1 MHGNQEKQNIG
12 NLAIRPQLDG
22 LRRLVFQ
29 TRIKISWEEEAM
41 YKAFRSAK
49 VRDMKFSAEWR
60 KTCRLFSLWQACL
73 LSSILLLSSTGYAQL
88 STASLS
94 GVVKDSSG
102 AVVPSAKVVLRN
114 VATGVEKTTKSNGV
128 GAYLFVDITPAS
140 YTLQASASGFAEQQ
154 VPAFVLTVGQAA
166 TIDFALTVGSQST
179 VVTVQGVTPQL
190 EASTANLGTVIGTQQ
205 VNDLPLNGRD
215 FTQLLTLTPGM
226 SPVNLGQGGP
236 TGGQYAT
243 PEPNNQTS
251 TIPSVNGQGSR
262 SDYFLTDGLSNFGAF
277 HSVYAVPPIIDE
289 IQEFKVVSHA
299 DSAEYGGVTGGVVNV
314 VTKSG
319 TNDFHG
325 SAFEYFRNAGMD
337 AHQAFT
343 GPSAPSFNQNEFGG
357 VAGGPVL
364 LPKLYNGRKYKT
376 FVFGAYQGFR
386 FSETEA
392 NFIKVPTA
400 AQLAGDESDWPSQI
414 FNPFTTAPDPSNPGQ
429 FTRQPYPGNQITP
442 DPNMVAW
449 AKFVYPA
456 AGPALDAFGHDA
468 TDSTPTTQTINQWT
482 ARIDQTIGQND
493 SAWFRYSRD
502 TSVVSGPG
510 QGGAAVPGLVNSVVI
525 PNRNYGGSYVHV
537 FSPSLVLQVQF
548 GRTTVGDN
556 AIQEFTKSTQAI
568 ISQIGFSPSFAGN
581 FAAAPGRNFLPGL
594 DISGGGVGGSGAYAS
609 PGENFALHP
618 DVPNANQ
625 YAGDLT
631 KTFGRHSISIG
642 GGFITN
648 KFFSPITTD
657 NITFAGEQTGNP
669 ENSSQ
674 PGDALASFLLNVP
687 EAADRRNVV
696 TETRPGGVMS
706 EFVQDNWR
714 VTPKLTINWGLR
726 YDLTFF
732 PPVGT
737 NKQIG
742 INGGPETGDIDFN
755 TGNYIVQKLPPLCS
769 VRGFAPCIP
778 GSGLPANVVVSP
790 NDKIIHNTPTNVG
803 PHLGFAYKLT
813 DRTVVRG
820 AAGIVYDNWAG
831 VLQLAQNVDGLWP
844 DIGQQ
849 EPSNLNVPT
858 ASSPTPTVTSQNP
871 LASSGSGTFVPA
883 PTPFTQQGFE
893 YDPRMKDPYSEQW
906 SFGVEQLIGSS
917 TNVTVNYVGSSTH
930 RMDVGGIYGG
940 ALAPGTGP
948 IQPRQLFPYITPT
961 FYDRSTGRGNYNA
974 LQASLERRFANG
986 FSYAVSYTW
995 SKSIDVS
1002 DGYFGAEGGVPQ
1014 NAYNPGQYD
1023 RSVSGEDLKHILA
1036 VNSLYEVPVGKGKR
1050 FSTGNG
1056 VLDYVVGNWQ
1066 INNIFQAHSGSPF
1079 TCLAGGDVSNTG
1091 SLGFFNYEHCN
1102 VVASPA
1108 PKLAGTWFNT
1118 NAFSIPANGTY
1129 GNAGRN
1135 SLLGPAF
1142 WDLDTSV
1149 FRQFPVGEGRQFEFR
1164 AEAFNLANHVNLG
1177 QPDGTIS
1184 DSTFG
1189 VISGTA
1195 YSNSYLNRQ
1204 LQIAVKF
1211 IF

>member
-1 MHGNQEKQNIG
+1 
-12 NLAIRPQLDG
+12 
-22 LRRLVFQ
+22 
-29 TRIKISWEEEAM
+29 M
-41 YKAFRSAK
+41 YKASCSAK
-49 VRDMKFSAEWR
+49 MLDLNFSVERSETRSDNRVFALLR
-60 KTCRLFSLWQACL
+60 ACL
-73 LSSILLLSSTGYAQL
+73 LMSSILLLSATGFSQL

-94 GVVKDSSG
+94 GAVRDSSG
-102 AVVPSAKVVLRN
+102 AVIPNAKVVLRD
-114 VATGVEKTTKSNGV
+114 VDTAVEHATTSNGA
-128 GAYLFVDITPAS
+128 GAYLFPDITPGK
-140 YTLQASASGFAEQQ
+140 YTVRASAQGFAEQH
-154 VPAFVLTVGQAA
+154 VPEFTLTVGHAA
-166 TIDFALTVGSQST
+166 TIDFVLSVGSQTS
-179 VVTVQGVTPQL
+179 VVTVQGTTPQL
-190 EASTANLGTVIGTQQ
+190 EATNSNLGLVVETQQ

-226 SPVNLGQGGP
+226 SPVNNAQSGPGQGS
-236 TGGQYAT
+236 YAT
-243 PEPNNQTS
+243 PEPTNQNS

-262 SDYFLTDGLSNFGAF
+262 SDYFFTDGLSNFGAF

-299 DSAEYGGVTGGVVNV
+299 DSAEYGSVLGGVVNV

-343 GPSAPSFNQNEFGG
+343 GSATSPSFSQNEFGG
-357 VAGGPVL
+357 VVGGPVW
-364 LPKLYNGRKYKT
+364 LPKLYNGRRKT
-376 FVFGAYQGFR
+376 FFFGAYQGFR
-386 FSETEA
+386 FSQTEA
-392 NFIKVPTA
+392 KFIRVPTD
-400 AQLAGDESDWPSQI
+400 AQLSGDESDWPTQI
-414 FNPFTTAPDPSNPGQ
+414 FNPFTTAPDPANPGE

-456 AGPALDAFGHDA
+456 AGPVLDAAGHDA

-482 ARIDQTIGQND
+482 ARIDQKLGNND
-493 SAWFRYSRD
+493 TVWFRYSRD
-502 TSVVSGPG
+502 TSVLSESGG
-510 QGGAAVPGLVNSVVI
+510 VPGLINSVTV

-556 AIQEFTKSTQAI
+556 AILEFTKSTQALI
-568 ISQIGFSPSFAGN
+568 GQIGFSPSFVGD
-581 FAAAPGRNFLPGL
+581 FAASPGRNFLPGL
-594 DISGGGVGGSGAYAS
+594 DIAGGGVGGNASYAS

-625 YAGDLT
+625 YAGVLT
-631 KTFGRHSISIG
+631 KTFGKHTISIG

-648 KFFSPITTD
+648 KFYSPITTD
-657 NITFAGEQTGNP
+657 NITYAAEQTGNP
-669 ENSSQ
+669 ENSAQS
-674 PGDALASFLLNVP
+674 GDPLASFLLNVP

-706 EFVQDNWR
+706 EFLQDSWR
-714 VTPKLTINWGLR
+714 VTNRLTINAGLR

-737 NKQIG
+737 AKQIG

-755 TGNYIVQKLPPLCS
+755 TGNYIVQKLPPPCS

-778 GSGLPANVVVSP
+778 GDGTLPANVVVSP
-790 NDKIIHNTPTNVG
+790 NEKIMHNTPTNVG
-803 PHLGFAYKLT
+803 PHLGFALKVRENLI
-813 DRTVVRG
+813 VRG

-831 VLQLAQNVDGLWP
+831 VLQLAQNIDGLWP

-849 EPSNLNVPT
+849 EPTGLNAPT
-858 ASSPTPTVTSQNP
+858 LSSPTPTVTSQNP

-893 YDPRMKDPYSEQW
+893 YDPRMKNPYSEQW
-906 SFGVEQLIGSS
+906 SFGVQQLIRSS
-917 TNVTVNYVGSSTH
+917 TTATVNYVGSSTH
-930 RMDVGGIYGG
+930 RLDVGGIYGG
-940 ALAPGTGP
+940 ALTPGTGP
-948 IQPRQLFPYITPT
+948 IGPRQLFPYITPT

-986 FSYAVSYTW
+986 LSYAVSYTL
-995 SKSIDVS
+995 SKSIDVGG
-1002 DGYFGAEGGVPQ
+1002 DGYFGVEGGVPQ
-1014 NAYNPGQYD
+1014 NAYDPGQYD
-1023 RSVSGEDLKHILA
+1023 RSVSGLDLKHILA
-1036 VNSLYEVPVGKGKR
+1036 VNTLYQVPVGKGKR

-1056 VLDYVVGNWQ
+1056 ALDYILGNWQ
-1066 INNIFQAHSGSPF
+1066 INNIFQAHSGTAF
-1079 TCLAGGDVSNTG
+1079 TPLDGNDVSNTG
-1091 SLGFFNYEHCN
+1091 SLGFFAYEHLN
-1102 VVASPA
+1102 VVRNPSLSHRSTAE
-1108 PKLAGTWFNT
+1108 WFNT
-1118 NAFSIPANGTY
+1118 AAYAAPAFGTY

-1135 SLLGPAF
+1135 SLRGPNY

-1177 QPDGTIS
+1177 QPDGTITDGPS
-1184 DSTFG
+1184 FG
-1189 VISGTA
+1189 TISGTA
-1195 YSNSYLNRQ
+1195 YGNTALNRQ

>member
-1 MHGNQEKQNIG
+1 VPPIPLANPDQN
-12 NLAIRPQLDG
+12 LLED
-22 LRRLVFQ
+22 
-29 TRIKISWEEEAM
+29 EAM

-49 VRDMKFSAEWR
+49 VRDMKFSVESW
-60 KTCRLFSLWQACL
+60 KTGRVFGLRQACL
-73 LSSILLLSSTGYAQL
+73 LMSGILLLSGTGFAQL

-94 GVVKDSSG
+94 GVVRDPNG
-102 AVVPSAKVVLRN
+102 AVVPNTKVVLRN
-114 VATGVEKTTKSNGV
+114 VATSVENTTTSNGV
-128 GAYLFVDITPAS
+128 GAYLFLDITPGS
-140 YTLQASASGFAEQQ
+140 YTVQVSAPGFVVEKIPGFA
-154 VPAFVLTVGQAA
+154 LTVGQAA
-166 TIDFALTVGSQST
+166 TIDFGLTVGSTST
-179 VVTVQGVTPQL
+179 VVTVQGATPQL
-190 EASTANLGTVIGTQQ
+190 ETSNADLGTVIGTRQ

-215 FTQLLTLTPGM
+215 FTQLLTLTPGV
-226 SPVNLGQGGP
+226 SPVNNGQGGP
-236 TGGQYAT
+236 GQGSYAT
-243 PEPNNQTS
+243 PEPSGQNS
-251 TIPSVNGQGSR
+251 TIPSVNGQGNR
-262 SDYFLTDGLSNFGAF
+262 SDYFFTDGLSNFGAF

-299 DSAEYGGVTGGVVNV
+299 DSAEYGGVTGGVVNI

-337 AHQAFT
+337 AHQDFT
-343 GPSAPSFNQNEFGG
+343 GPSSPSFTQNEFGG
-357 VAGGPVL
+357 VVGGPVL
-364 LPKLYNGRKYKT
+364 IPKLYDGKKNKT
-376 FVFGAYQGFR
+376 FFFGAYQGFR
-386 FSETEA
+386 FSQTQA
-392 NFIKVPTA
+392 KFIKVPTA
-400 AQLAGDESDWPSQI
+400 AQLSGDLSDWPTQI
-414 FNPFTTAPDPSNPGQ
+414 FNPFTTASDPAKPGE
-429 FTRQPYPGNQITP
+429 FTRQPYAGNQITP

-456 AGPALDAFGHDA
+456 AGPALDAAGDDA

-482 ARIDQTIGQND
+482 VRIDQKIGQND

-502 TSVVSGPG
+502 TSVSSSSGG
-510 QGGAAVPGLVNSVVI
+510 VPGLINSVVI
-525 PNRNYGGSYVHV
+525 PNRNYGGTYVHV
-537 FSPSLVLQVQF
+537 ISPSLVLQVQF

-556 AIQEFTKSTQAI
+556 AIKEFTKSTQDL
-568 ISQIGFSPSFAGN
+568 ISKIGFSPSFVGN
-581 FAAAPGRNFLPGL
+581 FGAAPGRNFLPGL
-594 DISGGGVGGSGAYAS
+594 GIAGGGVGGPGAYAN

-625 YAGDLT
+625 YSGVLT
-631 KTFGRHSISIG
+631 KTFGNHSISIG

-648 KFFSPITTD
+648 KFYSPITTD
-657 NITFAGEQTGNP
+657 NLTYVGEQTGNP
-669 ENSSQ
+669 ENSAQS
-674 PGDALASFLLNVP
+674 GDPLASFLLNVP
-687 EAADRRNVV
+687 EAADRRNVI

-714 VTPKLTINWGLR
+714 VTPKLTINAGLR

-742 INGGPETGDIDFN
+742 VNGGPETGDIDFN
-755 TGNYIVQKLPPLCS
+755 TGNYIVQKLPPACS
-769 VRGFAPCIP
+769 VRGYAPCIP
-778 GSGLPANVVVSP
+778 GNGTLPANVVVSP
-790 NDKIIHNTPTNVG
+790 NEKIVHNTPTNVG
-803 PHLGFAYKLT
+803 PHLGFAL
-813 DRTVVRG
+813 RVRENLVVHG

-849 EPSNLNVPT
+849 EPTGLNVPT

-906 SFGVEQLIGSS
+906 SFGVQQLIHSS
-917 TNVTVNYVGSSTH
+917 TTVTVDYVGSSTH

-940 ALAPGTGP
+940 ALTPGTGP

-974 LQASLERRFANG
+974 LQASLERRFTNG
-986 FSYAVSYTW
+986 LSYSVSYTW
-995 SKSIDVS
+995 SKSIDVGG
-1002 DGYFGAEGGVPQ
+1002 DGYFGVEGGVPQ
-1014 NAYNPGQYD
+1014 DAYDPGHYD
-1023 RSVSGEDLKHILA
+1023 RSVSGLDLKHILA
-1036 VNSLYEVPVGKGKR
+1036 VNTLYEVPVGKGKR

-1056 VLDYVVGNWQ
+1056 AIDYILGNWQ
-1066 INNIFQAHSGSPF
+1066 INNIFQAHSGIAF
-1079 TCLAGGDVSNTG
+1079 TPLDGNDVSNTG
-1091 SLGFFNYEHCN
+1091 SLGFFAYEHLN
-1102 VVASPA
+1102 VIGNPGLSHKSAA
-1108 PKLAGTWFNT
+1108 RWFNT
-1118 NAFSIPANGTY
+1118 AAYAVPTFGTY
-1129 GNAGRN
+1129 GDAGRN
-1135 SLLGPAF
+1135 SLRGPNF

-1177 QPDGTIS
+1177 QPDGTITDGPS
-1184 DSTFG
+1184 FG
-1189 VISGTA
+1189 TINGTA
-1195 YSNSYLNRQ
+1195 NGNTFLNRQ

>member
-1 MHGNQEKQNIG
+1 MKKALSSTLPIGPQCWIVAINQANEG
-12 NLAIRPQLDG
+12 SESL
-22 LRRLVFQ
+22 
-29 TRIKISWEEEAM
+29 EEDAM
-41 YKAFRSAK
+41 YKAFWSAE
-49 VRDMKFSAEWR
+49 VRDLKFSAEWW
-60 KTCRLFSLWQACL
+60 KTCKAYALWQACL
-73 LSSILLLSSTGYAQL
+73 LSGILLVSGTAFAQL

-94 GVVKDSSG
+94 GVVRDSTG
-102 AVVPSAKVVLRN
+102 AVVPNTKVVLRN
-114 VATGVEKTTKSNGV
+114 VATSIENTTSTNGV
-128 GAYLFVDITPAS
+128 GAYLFVDITPGR
-140 YTLQASASGFAEQQ
+140 YTVKASAPSFVEQLVPEFA
-154 VPAFVLTVGQAA
+154 LTVGQAA

-179 VVTVQGVTPQL
+179 VVTVHGATPQL
-190 EASTANLGTVIGTQQ
+190 EASSANLGTVIGTQQ

-243 PEPNNQTS
+243 PEPTNQTS

-262 SDYFLTDGLSNFGAF
+262 SDYFFTDGLSNFGAF

-343 GPSAPSFNQNEFGG
+343 GSSAPSFTQNEFGG

-386 FSETEA
+386 FSQTEA
-392 NFIKVPTA
+392 KFIRVPTA
-400 AQLAGDESDWPSQI
+400 AQLAGNESDWPTQI
-414 FNPFTTAPDPSNPGQ
+414 FNPFTTAPDPLHPGE
-429 FTRQPYPGNQITP
+429 FTRQPYTGNQITP

-456 AGPALDAFGHDA
+456 AGPVLDAAGHNA

-482 ARIDQTIGQND
+482 ARIDQTIGKSD
-493 SAWFRYSRD
+493 SVWFRFSRD
-502 TSVVSGPG
+502 TSVVSES
-510 QGGAAVPGLVNSVVI
+510 GGVPGLINSVVI

-537 FSPSLVLQVQF
+537 FSPNLVLQVQF

-556 AIQEFTKSTQAI
+556 AILEFTKSTQAI
-568 ISQIGFSPSFAGN
+568 ISQIGFSPSFVGN
-581 FAAAPGRNFLPGL
+581 FAASPGRNFLPGL
-594 DISGGGVGGSGAYAS
+594 DIAGGGVGGTSTYAS
-609 PGENFALHP
+609 PGENYALHP

-625 YAGDLT
+625 YAGVLT
-631 KTFGRHSISIG
+631 KTFGHHTISIG

-648 KFFSPITTD
+648 KFYSPITTD
-657 NITFAGEQTGNP
+657 NIDYAAEQTGNP
-669 ENSSQ
+669 ENSAQ

-687 EAADRRNVV
+687 EGADRRNVV
-696 TETRPGGVMS
+696 TETRPGGEMS
-706 EFVQDNWR
+706 EFIQDTWR
-714 VTPKLTINWGLR
+714 ATGKLTINAGLR
-726 YDLTFF
+726 YDLTLF

-737 NKQIG
+737 AKQIG

-755 TGNYIVQKLPPLCS
+755 TGNYIVQQLPPACS
-769 VRGFAPCIP
+769 VRGYAPCIP
-778 GSGLPANVVVSP
+778 GNGMLPANVVVSP
-790 NDKIIHNTPTNVG
+790 NDKLMHNTPTNVG
-803 PHLGFAYKLT
+803 PHLGFALKVRENL
-813 DRTVVRG
+813 VVRG

-831 VLQLAQNVDGLWP
+831 VQQLAQNVDGLWP

-849 EPSNLNVPT
+849 EPTGLNVPT
-858 ASSPTPTVTSQNP
+858 SSSPTPTVTSQNP

-906 SFGVEQLIGSS
+906 SFGVQQLIGSS
-917 TNVTVNYVGSSTH
+917 TTATVNYVGSSTH

-940 ALAPGTGP
+940 ALTPGTGP
-948 IQPRQLFPYITPT
+948 IVPRQLFPYITPT

-986 FSYAVSYTW
+986 LSYAVSYTW

-1014 NAYNPGQYD
+1014 NAYDPGQYD
-1023 RSVSGEDLKHILA
+1023 RSVSGMDLKHILA
-1036 VNSLYEVPVGKGKR
+1036 LNTLYEFPVGKGKR

-1056 VLDYVVGNWQ
+1056 VVDYIVGNWQ

-1079 TCLAGGDVSNTG
+1079 TCLDGNDVSNTG
-1091 SLGFFNYEHCN
+1091 SLGFFAYEHCN

-1118 NAFSIPANGTY
+1118 NAYAAPAFGTY
-1129 GNAGRN
+1129 GNAGRD
-1135 SLLGPAF
+1135 SLRGPAF

-1149 FRQFPVGEGRQFEFR
+1149 FRQFPVGEGRRFEFR

-1177 QPDGTIS
+1177 LPDGTITDGAS
-1184 DSTFG
+1184 FG
-1189 VISGTA
+1189 TISGTA
-1195 YSNSYLNRQ
+1195 YSNSFLNRQ

>member
-1 MHGNQEKQNIG
+1 MG
-12 NLAIRPQLDG
+12 RQLIM
-22 LRRLVFQ
+22 Q
-29 TRIKISWEEEAM
+29 TRIKVFLEEDAM
-41 YKAFRSAK
+41 YKGFRNAK
-49 VRDMKFSAEWR
+49 VLDIKFSIERW
-60 KTCRLFSLWQACL
+60 KTGRVFTLWQVCL
-73 LSSILLLSSTGYAQL
+73 LIGILLLSGTGFAQL

-94 GVVKDSSG
+94 GVVRDSSG
-102 AVVPSAKVVLRN
+102 AVVPNTKVVLRN

-154 VPAFVLTVGQAA
+154 VPAFALTVGQVA

-179 VVTVQGVTPQL
+179 VVTVQGAAPQL
-190 EASTANLGTVIGTQQ
+190 EASSANLGTVIGTQQ

-215 FTQLLTLTPGM
+215 FTQLLALTPGM
-226 SPVNLGQGGP
+226 SPVNNGQGGP

-251 TIPSVNGQGSR
+251 TIPSVNGQGNR
-262 SDYFLTDGLSNFGAF
+262 SDYFFTDGLSNFGAF

-325 SAFEYFRNAGMD
+325 AAFEYFRNAGMD

-343 GPSAPSFNQNEFGG
+343 GPSSPSFTQNEFGG

-376 FVFGAYQGFR
+376 FFFGSYQGFR

-392 NFIKVPTA
+392 TFIKVPTA
-400 AQLAGDESDWPSQI
+400 AQLAGDESDWPTQI
-414 FNPFTTAPDPSNPGQ
+414 YNPFTTAPDPNNPGE
-429 FTRQPYPGNQITP
+429 FTRQPYVNNQITP

-449 AKFVYPA
+449 ANFVYPA
-456 AGPALDAFGHDA
+456 AGPVLDAYGHDA

-482 ARIDQTIGQND
+482 ARIDQTIGKND

-502 TSVVSGPG
+502 SSVVSAS
-510 QGGAAVPGLVNSVVI
+510 GGVPGLINSVVI

-537 FSPSLVLQVQF
+537 FNPSVVLQVQF

-556 AIQEFTKSTQAI
+556 AILEFTKSTQAI
-568 ISQIGFSPSFAGN
+568 ISQIGFAPSFAGN
-581 FAAAPGRNFLPGL
+581 FVAAPGRNFLPGL
-594 DISGGGVGGSGAYAS
+594 DISGGGVGGSGAYAA
-609 PGENFALHP
+609 PGENYALHP

-625 YAGDLT
+625 YSGVLT
-631 KTFGRHSISIG
+631 WTFGRHTIDVG
-642 GGFITN
+642 GGFISN
-648 KFFSPITTD
+648 KFYSPITTD
-657 NITFAGEQTGNP
+657 ALTFQGEQTGNP
-669 ENSSQ
+669 ENSAQ

-687 EAADRRNVV
+687 EAADRRNVD

-714 VTPKLTINWGLR
+714 VTPKLTINAGLR

-742 INGGPETGDIDFN
+742 VNGGPETGDIDFS
-755 TGNYIVQKLPPLCS
+755 TGEYIVQKLPPLCS
-769 VRGFAPCIP
+769 VRGIAPCIP
-778 GSGLPANVVVSP
+778 DGGPGPGELPLGVVVSP
-790 NDKIIHNTPTNVG
+790 DEKIMHNTPTNVG
-803 PHLGFAYKLT
+803 PHLGFALKVA
-813 DRTVVRG
+813 DRTVVHG
-820 AAGIVYDNWAG
+820 SAGIVYDNWAG

-844 DIGQQ
+844 DIGAQ
-849 EPSNLNVPT
+849 EPTGLNVPT
-858 ASSPTPTVTSQNP
+858 AASPTPTVTSQNP
-871 LASSGSGTFVPA
+871 LASSGSGAFVPA

-893 YDPRMKDPYSEQW
+893 YDPHMKNPYSEQW
-906 SFGVEQLIGSS
+906 SFGVQQLIGSS
-917 TNVTVNYVGSSTH
+917 TTVTVNYVGSSTH
-930 RMDVGGIYGG
+930 RLDVGGIYGG
-940 ALAPGTGP
+940 ALTPGTGS
-948 IQPRQLFPYITPT
+948 IQPRQLFPNITPT

-974 LQASLERRFANG
+974 LQASVDRRFSSG
-986 FSYAVSYTW
+986 FSYDVAYTW
-995 SKSIDVS
+995 SKSMDVGG
-1002 DGYFGAEGGVPQ
+1002 DGYFGVEGGVPQ
-1014 NAYNPGQYD
+1014 NAYDPGQYD
-1023 RSVSGEDLKHILA
+1023 RSVSGLDLRQVLA
-1036 VNSLYEVPVGKGKR
+1036 VNTLYQVPVGKGKR

-1056 VLDYVVGNWQ
+1056 VLDYIVGNWQ

-1079 TCLAGGDVSNTG
+1079 TLWDGNDVSNTG
-1091 SLGFFNYEHCN
+1091 SLGFYPYEHLN
-1102 VVASPA
+1102 AVASPA
-1108 PKLAGTWFNT
+1108 PKLPGTWFNT
-1118 NAFSIPANGTY
+1118 NAYAAPAFGTY
-1129 GNAGRN
+1129 GTVGRN
-1135 SLLGPAF
+1135 TLVGPAF
-1142 WDLDTSV
+1142 WDLDSSV

-1177 QPDGTIS
+1177 QPDGLITDGS
-1184 DSTFG
+1184 SFG
-1189 VISGTA
+1189 TISGTA
-1195 YSNSYLNRQ
+1195 YSNSFLNRQ
-1204 LQIAVKF
+1204 LEIAVKF
-1211 IF
+1211 KF

>member
-1 MHGNQEKQNIG
+1 MC
-12 NLAIRPQLDG
+12 
-22 LRRLVFQ
+22 
-29 TRIKISWEEEAM
+29 
-41 YKAFRSAK
+41 KAFQNATG
-49 VRDMKFSAEWR
+49 RDMTLSVEPR
-60 KTCRLFSLWQACL
+60 KSFRAFALWQAVL
-73 LSSILLLSSTGYAQL
+73 LLIGTLLLSGPGFAQL

-94 GVVKDSSG
+94 GTIRDSSG
-102 AVVPSAKVVLRN
+102 AVVPKAAIVLKN
-114 VATGVEKTTKSNGV
+114 VDTAVEHTTTSNGT
-128 GAYLFVDITPAS
+128 GAYLFLDITPGR
-140 YTLQASASGFAEQQ
+140 YTVRASAPGFAEQR
-154 VPAFVLTVGQAA
+154 VPQFALTVGQVAA
-166 TIDFALTVGSQST
+166 IDFALAVGSQST
-179 VVTVQGVTPQL
+179 VVTVQGATPQL
-190 EASTANLGTVIGTQQ
+190 ETTSTNLGTVIETKQ

-226 SPVNLGQGGP
+226 SPVNNAQSGPGQGS
-236 TGGQYAT
+236 YAT
-243 PEPNNQTS
+243 PEPSDQNS

-262 SDYFLTDGLSNFGAF
+262 SDYFFTDGLSNFGAF

-343 GPSAPSFNQNEFGG
+343 GTDSAPSFTQNEFGG
-357 VAGGPVL
+357 VVGGPVW
-364 LPKLYNGRKYKT
+364 LPKLYNGRNKT
-376 FVFGAYQGFR
+376 FFFGAYQGFR
-386 FSETEA
+386 FSQTEA
-392 NFIKVPTA
+392 KFIRVPNA
-400 AQLAGDESDWPSQI
+400 AQLAGDESDWPTQI
-414 FNPFTTAPDPSNPGQ
+414 FNPFTTAPDPLNPVE
-429 FTRQPYPGNQITP
+429 FTRQPYKGNQITP

-456 AGPALDAFGHDA
+456 AGPVLDAAGDDA

-482 ARIDQTIGQND
+482 ARIDQKLGQND

-502 TSVVSGPG
+502 TSVLSESGG
-510 QGGAAVPGLVNSVVI
+510 VPGLINSVVV

-556 AIQEFTKSTQAI
+556 AILEFTKSTQAL
-568 ISQIGFSPSFAGN
+568 ISQIGFSPSFVGN
-581 FAAAPGRNFLPGL
+581 FGASPGRNFLPGL
-594 DISGGGVGGSGAYAS
+594 DIAGGGVGGSASFAS
-609 PGENFALHP
+609 PGENVALHP

-625 YAGDLT
+625 YAGVLT
-631 KTFGRHSISIG
+631 KTFGNHTINIG
-642 GGFITN
+642 GGYITN
-648 KFFSPITTD
+648 KFYSPITTD
-657 NITFAGEQTGNP
+657 NITYAAEQTGNP
-669 ENSSQ
+669 ENSAQ

-687 EAADRRNVV
+687 EAADRRNVI

-706 EFVQDNWR
+706 EFFQDSWR
-714 VTPKLTINWGLR
+714 VTSRLTINSGLR

-737 NKQIG
+737 AKQIG
-742 INGGPETGDIDFN
+742 VNGGPETGDIDFN
-755 TGNYIVQKLPPLCS
+755 TGNYIVQKLPPPCS
-769 VRGFAPCIP
+769 VRGYAPCIP
-778 GSGLPANVVVSP
+778 GDGTLPANVVVSP
-790 NDKIIHNTPTNVG
+790 NDKIMHNTPTNVG
-803 PHLGFAYKLT
+803 PHLGFALRVKEKM
-813 DRTVVRG
+813 VVHG

-831 VLQLAQNVDGLWP
+831 VLQLAQNIDGLWP

-849 EPSNLNVPT
+849 EPTGLNVPT
-858 ASSPTPTVTSQNP
+858 SSSPTPTVTSQNP

-893 YDPRMKDPYSEQW
+893 YDPRMKNPYSEQW
-906 SFGVEQLIGSS
+906 SFGVQQLIGSS
-917 TNVTVNYVGSSTH
+917 TTATVNYVGSSTH
-930 RMDVGGIYGG
+930 RLDVGGIYGG
-940 ALAPGTGP
+940 ALTPGTGP

-974 LQASLERRFANG
+974 LQASLERRFTNG
-986 FSYAVSYTW
+986 LSYAVSYTW
-995 SKSIDVS
+995 SKSIDVGG
-1002 DGYFGAEGGVPQ
+1002 DGYFGVEGGVPQ
-1014 NAYNPGQYD
+1014 DAYDPGLYD
-1023 RSVSGEDLKHILA
+1023 RSVSGLDLKHVLA
-1036 VNSLYEVPVGKGKR
+1036 VNTLYQVPVGKGKK

-1056 VLDYVVGNWQ
+1056 ALDYILGNWQ
-1066 INNIFQAHSGSPF
+1066 INNIFQAHSGTPF
-1079 TCLAGGDVSNTG
+1079 TPLDGNDVSNTG
-1091 SLGFFNYEHCN
+1091 SLGFVPYEHLN
-1102 VVASPA
+1102 AVGDPSLSHRSTAE
-1108 PKLAGTWFNT
+1108 WFNT
-1118 NAFSIPANGTY
+1118 AAYAVPTFGTY

-1135 SLLGPAF
+1135 SLRGPNY

-1177 QPDGTIS
+1177 QPDGTITDGPS
-1184 DSTFG
+1184 FG
-1189 VISGTA
+1189 TINSTA
-1195 YSNSYLNRQ
+1195 YGNTALNRQ

>member
-1 MHGNQEKQNIG
+1 
-12 NLAIRPQLDG
+12 
-22 LRRLVFQ
+22 
-29 TRIKISWEEEAM
+29 M

-49 VRDMKFSAEWR
+49 VHDMKFSVEMG
-60 KTCRLFSLWQACL
+60 KTFRVFAMWQACL
-73 LSSILLLSSTGYAQL
+73 LIGILLLSGTGFAQL
-88 STASLS
+88 STASLA
-94 GVVKDSSG
+94 GVVRDSSG
-102 AVVPSAKVVLRN
+102 AVVPNTKVVLRN
-114 VATGVEKTTKSNGV
+114 VATAVENRTSTNGV
-128 GAYLFVDITPAS
+128 GAYLFVDIAPGR
-140 YTLQASASGFAEQQ
+140 YTVKASAPSFAEQL
-154 VPAFVLTVGQAA
+154 VPEFALTVGQAA
-166 TIDFALTVGSQST
+166 TIDFSLTVGSQST
-179 VVTVQGVTPQL
+179 VVTVQGAAPQL

-236 TGGQYAT
+236 TGGEYGM
-243 PEPNNQTS
+243 PEPVNQTS

-262 SDYFLTDGLSNFGAF
+262 SNYFFTDGLSNFGAF
-277 HSVYAVPPIIDE
+277 HSVYAVPPIVDE

-319 TNDFHG
+319 TKDLHG

-343 GPSAPSFNQNEFGG
+343 GSSAPSFTQNEFGG

-392 NFIKVPTA
+392 KFIKVPTA
-400 AQLAGDESDWPSQI
+400 AQLSGNESDWPTQI

-449 AKFVYPA
+449 ANFVYPA
-456 AGPALDAFGHDA
+456 AGPALDAFGHNA

-493 SAWFRYSRD
+493 SIWFRYSRD
-502 TSVVSGPG
+502 TSVLNEPG
-510 QGGAAVPGLVNSVVI
+510 QGGASVPGLVNSTVT
-525 PNRNYGGSYVHV
+525 PTRNYGGSYVHV
-537 FSPSLVLQVQF
+537 FSPSLVLQVEF
-548 GRTTVGDN
+548 GRTTVGDS
-556 AIQEFTKSTQAI
+556 AIQLFTKSTQAI
-568 ISQIGFSPSFAGN
+568 ISQIGFAPSFVGN
-581 FAAAPGRNFLPGL
+581 FTAAPGRNLLPGL
-594 DISGGGVGGSGAYAS
+594 GIAGGGVGGSGSYAS
-609 PGENFALHP
+609 PNENIALHP

-625 YAGDLT
+625 YSGVLT
-631 KTFGRHSISIG
+631 KTFGRHTISIG

-648 KFFSPITTD
+648 KFYAPITTD
-657 NITFAGEQTGNP
+657 NITYQGEQTGNP
-669 ENSSQ
+669 ENSAQ

-706 EFVQDNWR
+706 EFIQDSWR
-714 VTPKLTINWGLR
+714 VTSKLTINAGLR
-726 YDLTFF
+726 YDLTLF

-742 INGGPETGDIDFN
+742 INGGPETGDVDFN
-755 TGNYIVQKLPPLCS
+755 TGQYIVQQLPPLCS

-803 PHLGFAYKLT
+803 PHLGFALKIK
-813 DRTVVRG
+813 DRTVIRG

-831 VLQLAQNVDGLWP
+831 VQQLTQNVDGYWP
-844 DIGQQ
+844 DIGSQQ
-849 EPSNLNVPT
+849 PSNLNVPT

-883 PTPFTQQGFE
+883 PTPFTQQGFF

-906 SFGVEQLIGSS
+906 SFGVEHLISSS
-917 TNVTVNYVGSSTH
+917 TTATVNYVGSSTH

-940 ALAPGTGP
+940 ALTPGTGP
-948 IQPRQLFPYITPT
+948 IAPRQLFPYITPT

-986 FSYAVSYTW
+986 LSYAVSYTW

-1002 DGYFGAEGGVPQ
+1002 DGYFGAEGSTPQ
-1014 NAYNPGQYD
+1014 NPYNPGQYD
-1023 RSVSGEDLKHILA
+1023 RSVSGMDLKHILT
-1036 VNSLYEVPVGKGKR
+1036 VNTLYEVPVGKGKK

-1056 VLDYVVGNWQ
+1056 VLDYIVGNWQ
-1066 INNIFQAHSGSPF
+1066 INNIFQAHSGLPITLLDFNDVANTGAVGFFPYEHANIVGNPF
-1079 TCLAGGDVSNTG
+1079 QSGTIAANPTCTPPAGGLRT
-1091 SLGFFNYEHCN
+1091 
-1102 VVASPA
+1102 AA
-1108 PKLAGTWFNT
+1108 AWFNPCAYKEP
-1118 NAFSIPANGTY
+1118 AFGTY
-1129 GNAGRN
+1129 GDAGRN
-1135 SLLGPAF
+1135 SIRGPNF

-1177 QPDGTIS
+1177 QPDGTITDGPS
-1184 DSTFG
+1184 FG
-1189 VISGTA
+1189 TISGTA
-1195 YSNSYLNRQ
+1195 YSNFFLNRQ
-1204 LQIAVKF
+1204 LQIAAKF